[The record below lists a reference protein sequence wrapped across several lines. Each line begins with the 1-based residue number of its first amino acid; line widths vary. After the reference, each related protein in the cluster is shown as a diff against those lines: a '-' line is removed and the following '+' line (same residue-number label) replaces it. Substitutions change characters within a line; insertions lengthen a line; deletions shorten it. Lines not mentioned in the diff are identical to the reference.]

1 MANNK
6 NSTLNKKIFFGHL
19 LLTFA
24 IAAIC
29 WGACIILGINNITT
43 KDQKWIY
50 APWFIGGMSPAIA
63 SYIVLKRNK
72 QVIGF
77 GDWIKH
83 VFDFKHNVRAYLLAI
98 ALPII
103 QMALM
108 CLISGYKT
116 GLPLYFLPLMI
127 IAMVFAGG
135 LEEAGWRYITFFELN
150 KKFNFAIS
158 TLITA
163 IIWWLWHLP
172 LFFIP
177 GVSQFQKN
185 FFVFG
190 IVVLGLSFMLSTIR
204 KLTNSIWLCVLCH
217 AIVNS
222 LGNFFHY
229 NMYGSYIASSITTAT
244 MIAISLL
251 LVYASKSYS
260 SQPSRR

>member
-1 MANNK
+1 
-6 NSTLNKKIFFGHL
+6 
-19 LLTFA
+19 
-24 IAAIC
+24 
-29 WGACIILGINNITT
+29 
-43 KDQKWIY
+43 
-50 APWFIGGMSPAIA
+50 
-63 SYIVLKRNK
+63 
-72 QVIGF
+72 
-77 GDWIKH
+77 
-83 VFDFKHNVRAYLLAI
+83 
-98 ALPII
+98 
-103 QMALM
+103 
-108 CLISGYKT
+108 
-116 GLPLYFLPLMI
+116 MI

-135 LEEAGWRYITFFELN
+135 LEEAGWRYITFSELN

-229 NMYGSYIASSITTAT
+229 DIYGNYIASSITTAI